1 MRRLITYSG
10 TVNEGDT
17 CMHTRTHLARTVRWA
32 IVWSCLL
39 VVTSSAD
46 EGSTSLA
53 QAQSDAEMSTISGE
67 ADNPRRHYRLRDP
80 KALDADRAEEVY
92 AIARAAMA
100 VGYPLSGS
108 AVARDYQ
115 NWRRYNSAPY
125 LSASHGN
132 HYLNNYANQ
141 LALAYGE
148 FEAAGR
154 LPLGAVIAKD
164 SFSVTNS
171 GGILIGPL
179 FIMEKMPRGF
189 NDVSA
194 DWKYTL
200 IRSDGT
206 LFGETNGAGAE
217 RVEYCI
223 ACHLARER
231 YDHLYFIPI
240 EFR

>member
-1 MRRLITYSG
+1 MFS
-10 TVNEGDT
+10 
-17 CMHTRTHLARTVRWA
+17 HAHLARISGCA
-32 IVWSCLL
+32 ILSGCLS
-39 VVTSSAD
+39 VATCYAAGETSP
-46 EGSTSLA
+46 LA
-53 QAQSDAEMSTISGE
+53 QAGADAEMSTISGD
-67 ADNPRRHYRLRDP
+67 AANPRRHYRLRDP
-80 KALDADRAEEVY
+80 KSLDPERAAEIY
-92 AIARAAMA
+92 TIARAAMGI
-100 VGYPLSGS
+100 GYPLSGS
-108 AVARDYQ
+108 PVARDYQ

-154 LPLGAVIAKD
+154 LPVGAVIAKD

-171 GGILIGPL
+171 GGILLGPL
-179 FIMEKMPRGF
+179 FIMEKMPPGF

-194 DWKYTL
+194 DWKYSL
-200 IRSDGT
+200 VRSDGT
-206 LFGETNGAGAE
+206 FFGETNGPGAE

-231 YDHLYFIPI
+231 YDHLYFIPTDS
-240 EFR
+240 RR